1 MLNPSQRTAQ
11 PHPISQPRGKTVCH
25 GLIPALD
32 PEYLWRP
39 ERNTPELED
48 CGMPDYVKRR
58 RAASNKAKRG
68 RRSSVLLEEVCE
80 CHLIEMVQP
89 RIKRRVLVLEA
100 LHVTLQVEHR
110 KVPPGL
116 RRKVI
121 ELKLI
126 EAHLLQDAAV
136 RQHFLGAH
144 LALEKAD
151 DAVTAEI
158 RERGQI
164 EFLH

>member
-1 MLNPSQRTAQ
+1 
-11 PHPISQPRGKTVCH
+11 
-25 GLIPALD
+25 
-32 PEYLWRP
+32 
-39 ERNTPELED
+39 
-48 CGMPDYVKRR
+48 MPDYVKRR
-58 RAASNKAKRG
+58 SAASYETKRG
-68 RRSSVLLEEVCE
+68 RRGPVLLEKVRK

-116 RRKVI
+116 SCKVI

-136 RQHFLGAH
+136 RQHFLGVH

-151 DAVTAEI
+151 DAVPAEI
-158 RERGQI
+158 RERG
-164 EFLH
+164 